1 VLAATARERFSRRGA
16 GKNRSQS
23 EERTGMRE
31 RARDTVE
38 AARPYLERARE
49 DKELQDHVKNAYAS
63 ARRVY
68 EELLAPAGATGIAM
82 RVARDKDLRDE
93 LQNIVEE
100 LREAGKHA
108 RGEESHTAR
117 NVTLLTIGIAL
128 GVLFNPMT
136 GPDTRRWLKEKIFGP
151 EEFEYG
157 GSASPSGTGS
167 TGTGTN
173 ASSSP
178 AS

>member
-1 VLAATARERFSRRGA
+1 
-16 GKNRSQS
+16 
-23 EERTGMRE
+23 MRE

-68 EELLAPAGATGIAM
+68 EDLLAPAGATGIAM

-167 TGTGTN
+167 TGTTTN

-178 AS
+178 PS